1 MGKQRLYHYPLKN
14 DDDCRLRLLGLK
26 LLGCPPS
33 WNTSLAW
40 PDWSCSCSSGGG
52 RGLAGRI
59 GRHQDTIQI
68 HLMRE
73 MHRISDT
80 FEHKLGQ
87 IFQIDYRFLFE
98 RMFKMCWLT
107 HFIETKSYFLINST
121 WKNATKS
128 TPNLNM

>member
-1 MGKQRLYHYPLKN
+1 
-14 DDDCRLRLLGLK
+14 
-26 LLGCPPS
+26 
-33 WNTSLAW
+33 
-40 PDWSCSCSSGGG
+40 
-52 RGLAGRI
+52 
-59 GRHQDTIQI
+59 
-68 HLMRE
+68 MRE

-98 RMFKMCWLT
+98 RMFKMCWLK
-107 HFIETKSYFLINST
+107 HFIETKSNFLINST